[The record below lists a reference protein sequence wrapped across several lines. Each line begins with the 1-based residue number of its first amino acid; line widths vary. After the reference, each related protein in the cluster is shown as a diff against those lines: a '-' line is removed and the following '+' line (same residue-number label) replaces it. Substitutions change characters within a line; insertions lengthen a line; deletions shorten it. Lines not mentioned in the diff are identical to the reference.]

1 MIALPRPVR
10 ALVALLLATVL
21 CACAS
26 VSTAPFS
33 GTGTVQSIRELR
45 EPSTVATLVGAIGGA
60 AVGSALGANIGSGS
74 GQVAAASM
82 LSVATGTLG
91 AAAARWFGSKTRYEV
106 WARFEDGIDRSYTLD
121 AAPAFRP
128 GDRVRAVDGRLE
140 AVAR

>member
-1 MIALPRPVR
+1 MAPITRPLR
-10 ALVALLLATVL
+10 ALVALLLAVL
-21 CACAS
+21 LAACSS
-26 VSTAPFS
+26 VPTAAFS
-33 GTGTVQSIRELR
+33 GTGTVQSIREIR

-82 LSVATGTLG
+82 LSVAAGTLG
-91 AAAARWFGSKTRYEV
+91 ASAARWLGSKTRYEV

-121 AAPAFRP
+121 ATPSFRP

>member
-1 MIALPRPVR
+1 MTTMPRPLR
-10 ALVALLLATVL
+10 ALVALLLATL
-21 CACAS
+21 LAACSS
-26 VSTAPFS
+26 VPVAPFS
-33 GTGTVQSIRELR
+33 GTGTVQSIREIR

-60 AVGSALGANIGSGS
+60 AVGGALGANIGSGS

-91 AAAARWFGSKTRYEV
+91 ATAARYLGSRTRYEV

-140 AVAR
+140 AAAR